1 METKHSINQMADIL
15 VDWCEVDLALVEP
28 GNPTRTAQEMVRCM
42 LFTLASD
49 GTARDL
55 FKVVSAANDQPTA
68 DLLTQRLDVH
78 EKTAWMLRS
87 LLEA

>member
-15 VDWCEVDLALVEP
+15 VDWCEADLALVEA
-28 GNPTRTAQEMVRCM
+28 GNPTRTAREMVKCM

-55 FKVVSAANDQPTA
+55 FNRLLREEIRDRNEARLELDSAI
-68 DLLTQRLDVH
+68 
-78 EKTAWMLRS
+78 
-87 LLEA
+87 

>member
-15 VDWCEVDLALVEP
+15 VDWCEADLALVEP

-55 FKVVSAANDQPTA
+55 FNRLLREEIRDRNEARLELDSAI
-68 DLLTQRLDVH
+68 
-78 EKTAWMLRS
+78 
-87 LLEA
+87 

>member
-15 VDWCEVDLALVEP
+15 VDWCEADLALVEP

-49 GTARDL
+49 RTARDL
-55 FKVVSAANDQPTA
+55 FTRLLREEIRDQQEA
-68 DLLTQRLDVH
+68 RLDLDS
-78 EKTAWMLRS
+78 AI
-87 LLEA
+87 